1 MRNIL
6 LLIQKEFKQ
15 IFRNKAML
23 AIMFIMPMIQ
33 LLILSNAADFEL
45 KSVYFA
51 WEDMDKSPLS
61 NALLA
66 KFENNP
72 LFHLKYSSDSAELND
87 AQLENN
93 LAEVIISIPT
103 SFESD
108 LMNRRESTI
117 QLRINAI
124 DGSAGGLIATYAN
137 KIINDFYT
145 DELLKVNQIKR
156 IVEARYLYNPE
167 LNYKTYM
174 IPGILVVLVT
184 VIGLLL
190 TALNIAREKEIG
202 TIEQI
207 NVTPIKKH
215 QFILGKLLPMLVI
228 GIGEFVLGMLIAR
241 LIFHIPVVGNPLVQL
256 LFLVVYLCVMLGIG
270 LLISSQVQTQ
280 QQAMFIAFFV
290 MMVFIFLSGLFSAIE
305 NMPKWGQIVAQLI
318 PISYFI
324 RDTRSIL
331 LKGAGLK
338 ELYPDL
344 LILMGNAV
352 VVNTVA
358 ILAYKKTSD

>member
-1 MRNIL
+1 MRNVL

-33 LLILSNAADFEL
+33 LLILSNAADLEL
-45 KSVYFA
+45 KRVYFA
-51 WEDMDKSPLS
+51 WEDADKSDLS
-61 NALLA
+61 TSLLS

-72 LFHLKYSSDSAELND
+72 LFYLTHYSDNQEQND
-87 AQLENN
+87 TQLGNN
-93 LAEVIISIPT
+93 KADVIISIPND
-103 SFESD
+103 FERD
-108 LMNRRESTI
+108 LTNKIPTTI

-124 DGSAGGLIATYAN
+124 DGSAGGLIATYSN
-137 KIINDFYT
+137 KIINEFYS
-145 DELLKVNQIKR
+145 DELLKVKATKR
-156 IVEARYLYNPE
+156 IVEARYLYNPA
-167 LNYKTYM
+167 LNYKTFM
-174 IPGILVVLVT
+174 LPGILVILVT

-215 QFILGKLLPMLVI
+215 QFILGKLLPMLAI
-228 GIGEFVLGMLIAR
+228 GIGEFILGMAIAR

-270 LLISSQVQTQ
+270 LLISTRVQTQ
-280 QQAMFIAFFV
+280 QQAMFIAFFIL
-290 MMVFIFLSGLFSAIE
+290 MVFMFLSGLFSSIE
-305 NMPKWGQIVAQLI
+305 NMPAWGQMIANLI

-344 LILMGNAV
+344 IILSIYAV

-358 ILAYKKTSD
+358 VLAYKKTTD